1 MLKAETEIKF
11 PKSNSSNCN
20 LDEYSLEHEKTE
32 DKETNGNM
40 QLISIEDMPWY
51 KKIFIKLLK
60 IFKLRN

>member
-1 MLKAETEIKF
+1 MNTLW
-11 PKSNSSNCN
+11 N
-20 LDEYSLEHEKTE
+20 HEKTE
-32 DKETNGNM
+32 DKETNENM

>member
-11 PKSNSSNCN
+11 PKSNSSNYN

-32 DKETNGNM
+32 DKETNENM